1 MHSVGYQSGTI
12 PTYGAK
18 ENTGGL
24 REKARANAI
33 PHMQAE
39 ANAARDGAK
48 VNAWVA
54 WDGAKAK
61 AWVMDIMAS
70 QNYWRS
76 ILSYRAPR

>member
-1 MHSVGYQSGTI
+1 MWYHRGTI

-18 ENTGGL
+18 ENAGGL

-48 VNAWVA
+48 ANALEANDGGKAKTWEA
-54 WDGAKAK
+54 WDGAKACV
-61 AWVMDIMAS
+61 AMAR
-70 QNYWRS
+70 Q
-76 ILSYRAPR
+76 